1 MDPSLALPFS
11 PLKLA
16 SIGED
21 WWQGNYAQ
29 VATYLQQQIEQ
40 GSDAP
45 ETYWCLGSV
54 YCILG
59 QELEAQ
65 LIWQEGVLLWVAAGG
80 SEPEATHRL
89 AKALEEMGEDLWGR
103 GHWPQAATLYRQLL
117 DLRDAFPEPEV
128 SSAQV
133 LAAHRI
139 GLTQGRSRLWSS
151 AATWFEQACQRD
163 PTAAES
169 FLQWGLALIKL
180 GRWREAIE
188 SLQRAAYLQPD
199 DGAEPWVQLG
209 MVWLDLGDPQQ
220 AILCFEAAAVRDP
233 LAKGL
238 YSYWVEA
245 LIHLDQPDAAL
256 EMLGRAVETEQEWL
270 QAWWRAL
277 AQRDQKRDS
286 LQNLLLL
293 LLELGW
299 TGVGSGSRR
308 QDLQQDP
315 EDLWLEVYSAW
326 RQRFALIPAQAPVA
340 QENALSEG
348 KSSDLWPAPAQGYL
362 TTWQWHQATGEGLY
376 RRLDAADSLSLQ
388 SPPSS
393 DLNVGQKLRP
403 QRIPLPETFVVEI
416 PQGSVHVG
424 HYPRHLYASFG
435 SAILTRR
442 GELLTD
448 LSLCLPPPEF
458 LDQDYWPDHL
468 QHHPILGLPHLPPP
482 IRLDGPVALLPL
494 GAVNYFHWMVDIL
507 PALDILRRAG
517 LLNHPIPILIQG
529 YQGKPFQRQ
538 TLVTLGIPPE
548 RILSFEALGG
558 SHVQAQILIVPSA
571 AGPVGCLT
579 PRGLGVLRQLGQDSQ
594 VRSEPGP
601 RRIYISR
608 SRARWRRVVNEAE
621 VLACLQPLGFV
632 SVQLETLSLPAQ
644 IALMQGAEAV
654 IGIHGAGLTN
664 LVFCQPQ
671 TTVIEIFPSNA
682 VLPYFW
688 TIAQVA
694 ELRYFPWVAPVCDPA
709 LVSLL
714 ASPDLDREDAWVRIP
729 ELLSVLEQAGLTC

>member
-1 MDPSLALPFS
+1 MDPNLALPFS

-45 ETYWCLGSV
+45 EIYWCLGSV

-89 AKALEEMGEDLWGR
+89 AKALQEMGEDLWGR

-117 DLRDAFPEPEV
+117 ALRDAFPEPEV

-151 AATWFEQACQRD
+151 AAAWFEQACQRD

-180 GRWREAIE
+180 GRLREAIE
-188 SLQRAAYLQPD
+188 SLQRAASLQPG
-199 DGAEPWVQLG
+199 GAEPWVQLG

-220 AILCFEAAAVRDP
+220 AVHCFQAAEERD
-233 LAKGL
+233 ATAQGL
-238 YSYWVEA
+238 HSYWVEA
-245 LIHLDQPDAAL
+245 WVQLDCPDAAL
-256 EMLGRAVETEQEWL
+256 QRFRRAVAVQKDWL
-270 QAWWRAL
+270 QAWCDGCGG
-277 AQRDQKRDS
+277 QS
-286 LQNLLLL
+286 PLLSWLR
-293 LLELGW
+293 LEG
-299 TGVGSGSRR
+299 GADGAGSPISP
-308 QDLQQDP
+308 DP
-315 EDLWLEVYSAW
+315 WQAMYASW
-326 RQRFALIPAQAPVA
+326 RQRLAPPSAQGSPIPQAGTSLHDRPPV
-340 QENALSEG
+340 
-348 KSSDLWPAPAQGYL
+348 SDLWPVPTQGYI
-362 TTWQWHQATGEGLY
+362 TTKQWHQATGEGTY
-376 RRLDAADSLSLQ
+376 QSLDPAGSLSLK
-388 SPPSS
+388 SPPSC
-393 DLNVGQKLRP
+393 DPNLLQKLRP
-403 QRIPLPETFVVEI
+403 QQIPLPETFVAQI

-448 LSLCLPPPEF
+448 LSLCLPPPAF

-468 QHHPILGLPHLPPP
+468 QHHPILGLPHLPAP

-517 LLNHPIPILIQG
+517 ILNHPIPILIQG

-538 TLVTLGIPPE
+538 TLATLGIPPE
-548 RILSFEALGG
+548 HILSFEALGG
-558 SHVQAQILIVPSA
+558 SHVQAQTLIVPSA
-571 AGPVGCLT
+571 AAPVGCLT
-579 PRGLGVLRQLGQDSQ
+579 PRGLGVLRQLAQDSPL
-594 VRSEPGP
+594 RSEPGP

-632 SVQLETLSLPAQ
+632 SVQLETLSLPSQ

-664 LVFCQPQ
+664 LAFCQPQ

-709 LVSLL
+709 LVSLV
-714 ASPDLDREDAWVRIP
+714 ASPDLDREDAWVRLP
-729 ELLSVLEQAGLTC
+729 ELLSVLEQAGLNC